1 MMTDL
6 GQTML
11 GEMLDGTV
19 AWFFGTAVWILIEAL
34 IGLPVIGLRIVHR
47 PGTDLILVDPHLGVS
62 DPGRETIEP
71 AYLTDCLLR
80 GPIRSLW
87 RCVLVA
93 AGST

>member
-1 MMTDL
+1 MTFIRPVAARHTHGADAAMMTDL

-62 DPGRETIEP
+62 DPGRETI
-71 AYLTDCLLR
+71 
-80 GPIRSLW
+80 
-87 RCVLVA
+87 
-93 AGST
+93 